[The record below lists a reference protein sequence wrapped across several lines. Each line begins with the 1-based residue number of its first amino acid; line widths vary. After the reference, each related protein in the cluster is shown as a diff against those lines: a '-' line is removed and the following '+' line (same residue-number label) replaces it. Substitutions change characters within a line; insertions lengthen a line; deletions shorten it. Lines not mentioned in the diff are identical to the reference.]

1 MSFSVCSSGP
11 LCDFPRLSA
20 ARLMLSRAF
29 SSTVTF
35 RGSSFYGFAASLCS
49 SLRLSR
55 FFAVTFRGFAA
66 SLCSSLRLFRFFAV
80 TFHGF
85 AASLCSS
92 LRLFRF
98 FAVTRQGFDAL
109 HRDFPWLVFL
119 WLCRLF
125 MFLTAAFPVLCRD
138 FSWLCCLFMFLT
150 AAFPVLCRDFSWL
163 CCLFM
168 FLTAAFPVLCRDSP
182 GFSSPCYSS
191 SQHSGALHTTLRFFA
206 SRLSEAFKAL
216 QGFNR
221 KLQKYNLNFIKLI

>member
-55 FFAVTFRGFAA
+55 FFAVTRQGFQVLATLRHNIPELYIPRYGSSLLAFLKLSWLSRALPLFTVTFRGSPFYGFAA
-66 SLCSSLRLFRFFAV
+66 SLCSSLRLSRFFAVTFHGFAASLCSSLRLSRFFAV

-98 FAVTRQGFDAL
+98 FAVTRQGFQVLATL
-109 HRDFPWLVFL
+109 RHNIPELYIPRYGSSLLAFL
-119 WLCRLF
+119 KL
-125 MFLTAAFPVLCRD
+125 
-138 FSWLCCLFMFLT
+138 SWLSRASIANCKN
-150 AAFPVLCRDFSWL
+150 
-163 CCLFM
+163 
-168 FLTAAFPVLCRDSP
+168 
-182 GFSSPCYSS
+182 
-191 SQHSGALHTTLRFFA
+191 TT
-206 SRLSEAFKAL
+206 
-216 QGFNR
+216 
-221 KLQKYNLNFIKLI
+221 

>member
-35 RGSSFYGFAASLCS
+35 RGSSFY
-49 SLRLSR
+49 
-55 FFAVTFRGFAA
+55 
-66 SLCSSLRLFRFFAV
+66 
-80 TFHGF
+80 GF

-138 FSWLCCLFMFLT
+138 SL
-150 AAFPVLCRDFSWL
+150 
-163 CCLFM
+163 
-168 FLTAAFPVLCRDSP
+168 
-182 GFSSPCYSS
+182 GFSSPRYSS

-206 SRLSEAFKAL
+206 SRLSETFVAL

>member
-138 FSWLCCLFMFLT
+138 
-150 AAFPVLCRDFSWL
+150 
-163 CCLFM
+163 
-168 FLTAAFPVLCRDSP
+168 SP
-182 GFSSPCYSS
+182 GFSSPRYSS

-206 SRLSEAFKAL
+206 SRLSEAFVAL

>member
-80 TFHGF
+80 T
-85 AASLCSS
+85 
-92 LRLFRF
+92 
-98 FAVTRQGFDAL
+98 RQGFDAL

-138 FSWLCCLFMFLT
+138 
-150 AAFPVLCRDFSWL
+150 
-163 CCLFM
+163 
-168 FLTAAFPVLCRDSP
+168 SP
-182 GFSSPCYSS
+182 GFSSPRYSS

-206 SRLSEAFKAL
+206 SRLSETFVAL

>member
-80 TFHGF
+80 T
-85 AASLCSS
+85 
-92 LRLFRF
+92 
-98 FAVTRQGFDAL
+98 RQGFDAL
-109 HRDFPWLVFL
+109 HRDFPWLAFL
-119 WLCRLF
+119 WLCR
-125 MFLTAAFPVLCRD
+125 
-138 FSWLCCLFMFLT
+138 LFMFLT

-206 SRLSEAFKAL
+206 SRLSEAFVAL

>member
-150 AAFPVLCRDFSWL
+150 AAFPVLCRD
-163 CCLFM
+163 
-168 FLTAAFPVLCRDSP
+168 SP

-206 SRLSEAFKAL
+206 SRLSEAFVAL